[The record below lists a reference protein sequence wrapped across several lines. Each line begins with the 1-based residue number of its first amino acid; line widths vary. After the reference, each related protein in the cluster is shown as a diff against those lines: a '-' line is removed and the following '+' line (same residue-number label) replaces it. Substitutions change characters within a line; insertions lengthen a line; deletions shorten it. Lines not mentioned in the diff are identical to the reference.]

1 MLKRWIWIVAT
12 LFALSLVPA
21 NALAQRGSRGGGSRA
36 STPRASAT
44 RASGTSR
51 SYSGSARSSRGYYRG
66 PAKPSGTF
74 KNGQGSSHKGGT
86 YKNDN
91 TQDRYQKQ
99 PNKQP

>member
-36 STPRASAT
+36 GAPRAA
-44 RASGTSR
+44 RPAQR
-51 SYSGSARSSRGYYRG
+51 HQPDSYSGSARSSRGYRG